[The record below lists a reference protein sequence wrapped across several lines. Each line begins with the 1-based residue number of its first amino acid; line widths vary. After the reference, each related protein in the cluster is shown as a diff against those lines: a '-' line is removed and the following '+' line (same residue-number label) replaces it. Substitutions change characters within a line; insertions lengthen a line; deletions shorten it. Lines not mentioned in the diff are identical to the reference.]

1 MIYSLEEL
9 LLAGSCPRRLDL
21 FKSYIRKGTIKLER
35 LLGSRSLDD
44 RVNLDDI
51 NLDTYDS
58 FHQLRLI
65 LESLD
70 SNDQFNKWLDMDV
83 ELHNKHRSRKLEELG
98 LSIYCS
104 QHYTSVGRNLD
115 QKIKDFRDFLEDRA
129 SRLSPNRMESL
140 DLNYQEVL
148 DEINLETKKM
158 EKTFKEKELNDLIS
172 RTMEEE
178 EHKFPDIWSFRE
190 YLLDLVEN
198 LTDCCSITYN
208 E

>member
-1 MIYSLEEL
+1 MTYSLEEL
-9 LLAGSCPRRLDL
+9 LLAGSCLRRLDL

-35 LLGSRSLDD
+35 LLDSRSIND

-58 FHQLRLI
+58 RDQLRLI

-70 SNDQFNKWLDMDV
+70 PNDQFNKWLDMDV
-83 ELHNKHRSRKLEELG
+83 ELHNKRRSRKLEELG

-158 EKTFKEKELNDLIS
+158 EKSFKEKELNDLIS